1 MRIGLFAA
9 LANPIATPD
18 FVEAVGTNADAHGFA
33 SIWVA
38 EHVVLFDDY
47 SSQYPYAED
56 GKIPVR
62 GETGILEPFTA
73 LAFLAACTTK
83 ARLATGI
90 CLVPQRNPVYTAKE
104 VATVDWLSNGRVD
117 FGVGVGWLEEEFDAV
132 SAPFAKRGDRC
143 REYLEVMRRLW
154 EDDVSEHHGPLY
166 DLPACRQFP
175 KPVQRPHPPIFFGGE
190 SDAALRRVADIGD
203 GWYPFDLDADG
214 LRTRLGDLD
223 GLLAANGRRRDDVT
237 VTICPY
243 RRTVDLD
250 LIRGYHDAGAD
261 EVVLVLRARDAKEV
275 ADVVGQ
281 LADTILAPARDL

>member
-1 MRIGLFAA
+1 VRVGLFAA
-9 LANPIATPD
+9 LANPTATPD
-18 FVEAVGTNADAHGFA
+18 YVEALGAGADRHGFA

-62 GETGILEPFTA
+62 NDTGILEPFTA
-73 LAFLAACTTK
+73 LAFLAACTTN

-104 VATVDWLSNGRVD
+104 VATVDWLSGGRVD
-117 FGVGVGWLEEEFDAV
+117 FGVGVGWLAEEFDAV
-132 SAPFAKRGDRC
+132 AVPFAKRGERC

-154 EDDVSEHHGPLY
+154 EDELSEHHGPMY

-190 SDAALRRVADIGD
+190 SGAALGRVADIGD
-203 GWYPFDLDADG
+203 GWYPFDLDPDG
-214 LRTRLGDLD
+214 LRTRLVELD
-223 GLLAANGRRRDDVT
+223 RLLAANGRSRADVT
-237 VTICPY
+237 ITVCPY
-243 RRTVDLD
+243 RRPVDAD
-250 LIRGYHDAGAD
+250 LVRRYRDAGAD
-261 EVVLVLRARDAKEV
+261 EVVLVVGARDA
-275 ADVVGQ
+275 AGLSARIDD
-281 LADTILAPARDL
+281 LAGSILDHVRDR